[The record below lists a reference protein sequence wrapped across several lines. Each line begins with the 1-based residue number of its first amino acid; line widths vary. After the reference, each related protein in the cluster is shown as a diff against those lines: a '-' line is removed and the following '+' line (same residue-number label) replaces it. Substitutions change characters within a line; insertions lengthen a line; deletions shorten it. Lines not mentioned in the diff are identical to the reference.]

1 MKCRKDLVALSFSS
15 LSLVIYNFALE
26 VQVSFVDKKHS
37 YSGWGERLFW
47 MFFPE
52 EHVLNV
58 RFRQGQQSSPVPSWT
73 HSIQDIILYFAFRA
87 TVLRTKAC
95 FTEAGS
101 YKT

>member
-1 MKCRKDLVALSFSS
+1 MALSFSS

-58 RFRQGQQSSPVPSWT
+58 RDSDRGSRALLCLPGLTPSRTSSF
-73 HSIQDIILYFAFRA
+73 ILLSE
-87 TVLRTKAC
+87 LR
-95 FTEAGS
+95 S
-101 YKT
+101 